1 MKSPHPNKAGATD
14 ELVFLPLGG
23 SGEIGMNL
31 NAYGYGPPD
40 NRKWIIV
47 DIGVTFGGADLPGV
61 DVIMP
66 DPTFLVEQRDN
77 ILAIVLTHAH
87 EDHIGAIGHLW
98 PRFRTPIYA
107 TPFTAYLVRE
117 KLREKGLYEKA
128 KVTVVPL
135 GGRIQLGPFDIRYI
149 TLTHSIPEPNGLA
162 ITTPLGVIWH
172 TGDWKIDPEPQIGEP
187 TDAATLRAMG
197 EDGVLAMICD
207 STNVFVEGVTGS
219 EADVRASLAEVI
231 AKCTGKVAVTAFASN
246 VARVESAIKA
256 GEAVGRSIC
265 LVGRSMHR
273 IVGAAKSVGLLADAP
288 AFVSE
293 EEAMRMAP
301 QQVLYLCTGSQG
313 EPRAALSRIA
323 SGSHRN
329 VSLGP
334 GDTVLFSSR
343 VIPGNETPIYALYT
357 QLTERGVEV
366 ITDKQWPIH
375 VSGHPA
381 RDELRQMYQ
390 WARPKIAV
398 PVHGERRHILEHVK
412 LAQEMQA
419 PDSIA
424 PRNGDMIRLAPG
436 PAELIDEVPWGR
448 LYVDGAV
455 TIAADDEALKDR
467 KRLGSEGQIIVTFA
481 IGKKH
486 TIVSGPDVR
495 VRGLSAQD
503 DDDLQTA
510 LEEMARVAEVAFN
523 KLSASDRT
531 DSEIAE
537 EAVVKAVRRA
547 AERTWGKRPLVEAVI
562 LEV

>member
-1 MKSPHPNKAGATD
+1 MKSARATD

-40 NRKWIIV
+40 DRKWIIV
-47 DIGVTFGGADLPGV
+47 DIGVTFGGPDEPGV

-66 DPTFLVEQRDN
+66 DPAFLVEQREN

-117 KLREKGLYEKA
+117 KLREKGLEGKA

-135 GGRIQLGPFDIRYI
+135 EGRIQLGPFDIRLI

-162 ITTPLGVIWH
+162 ITTPLGVVWH
-172 TGDWKIDPEPQIGEP
+172 TGDWKIDPEPQIGAS
-187 TDAATLRAMG
+187 TDAVSLRALG

-256 GEAVGRSIC
+256 GEAAGRSIC

-288 AFVSE
+288 ALFSE
-293 EEAMRMAP
+293 DEAGHLAP
-301 QQVLYLCTGSQG
+301 EHVLYLCTGSQG

-323 SGSHRN
+323 SGTHRH
-329 VSLGP
+329 VSLGE

-343 VIPGNETPIYALYT
+343 VIPGNETPIYALYN
-357 QLTERGVEV
+357 QLTERGVDV

-390 WARPKIAV
+390 WARPRIAI

-412 LAQEMQA
+412 LAHEMQV
-419 PDSIA
+419 PETVA

-436 PAELIDEVPWGR
+436 PAMMIDEVPSGR
-448 LYVDGAV
+448 LYLDGAV
-455 TIAADDEALKDR
+455 MIDADDEALRDR
-467 KRLGSEGQIIVTFA
+467 KRLGTEGQLIVTMA

-486 TIVSGPDVR
+486 SIVSGPDVR

-510 LEEMARVAEVAFN
+510 LEEMAGVAEAAFN
-523 KLSASDRT
+523 KLSAKDRT
-531 DSEIAE
+531 DSELAE